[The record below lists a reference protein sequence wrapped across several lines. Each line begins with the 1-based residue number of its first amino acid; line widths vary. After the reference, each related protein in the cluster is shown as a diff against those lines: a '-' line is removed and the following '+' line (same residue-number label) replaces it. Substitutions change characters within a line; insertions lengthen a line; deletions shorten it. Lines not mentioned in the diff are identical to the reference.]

1 VFRAIARILR
11 HQAGNR
17 PQCGLRERADRL
29 VGALGIANSGARDV
43 DAAARLLSDLLDRRR
58 KLVGR
63 RNADLD
69 ASRPH
74 RAEAIEAEAM
84 RAPVPSRV
92 KANPLAPLELMSL
105 TVMRRGDVIRACRAW
120 ITNNETTWDYV
131 QAKDSGN
138 KKRNRMIVEIYP
150 PLLDI
155 IKATPGAWDR
165 VGVDPTVPF
174 LRNRDGK
181 LMTNRAFDRWFGKAC
196 DDAGLPECTPQG
208 RRLPAR
214 LRGVRHPRDRGD
226 HRAP

>member
-1 VFRAIARILR
+1 VL
-11 HQAGNR
+11 N
-17 PQCGLRERADRL
+17 ADP
-29 VGALGIANSGARDV
+29 
-43 DAAARLLSDLLDRRR
+43 AARLLFDLLDRRR
-58 KLVGR
+58 KLLGR
-63 RNADLD
+63 RNADAD
-69 ASRPH
+69 PSRCIGRSRGGRSH
-74 RAEAIEAEAM
+74 AGR
-84 RAPVPSRV
+84 VSSRV

-105 TVMRRGDVIRACRAW
+105 TAMRRGDVIRAWAW
-120 ITNNETTWDYV
+120 ITNNATTWDYV

-196 DDAGLPECTPQG
+196 DDAGLPAECTPQG